1 MKLSEKKIKVNQF
14 FFDLKKILKKK
25 KKPFFL
31 HEPYLDRQ
39 DENYVAKCVKSKFIS
54 TAGTFTKKFEDELKK
69 FTKSK
74 YVLSVINGTAALHL
88 ALVVLNIKENEEILI
103 PSMTF
108 VATGNAVLYN
118 KSIPHFFDIN
128 EDLTINLIK
137 LNNYLEKNTKIK
149 NGKCV
154 NKNTNR
160 IISAIIPMHTFGH
173 MSDMSKLKKLAKKFK
188 LLIIE
193 DAAEALGSF
202 YRNKHAGTFGKIGT
216 LSFNGNKIVTT
227 GMGGA
232 ILTNNKKLYLKARH
246 LAATAKVKSKWDYI
260 HDVLGYNYRLPSLN
274 AAIGYSQMK
283 KINFLISKKRKL
295 FQIYKKAFKGSNFFT
310 LISEQP
316 NTKSNYWLQTVV
328 LKPKFKDLTKMIL
341 SKCYDNKIYIRPVWK
356 PLHKLNYFKKFPK
369 MNLDKTNSL
378 YLRVINLPSSSILSK

>member
-39 DENYVAKCVKSKFIS
+39 DENYIAKCVKSKFIS

-193 DAAEALGSF
+193 DTEKHLGVFIEIS
-202 YRNKHAGTFGKIGT
+202 TQV
-216 LSFNGNKIVTT
+216 L
-227 GMGGA
+227 
-232 ILTNNKKLYLKARH
+232 LEKLVH
-246 LAATAKVKSKWDYI
+246 L
-260 HDVLGYNYRLPSLN
+260 VLME
-274 AAIGYSQMK
+274 IK
-283 KINFLISKKRKL
+283 
-295 FQIYKKAFKGSNFFT
+295 
-310 LISEQP
+310 
-316 NTKSNYWLQTVV
+316 
-328 LKPKFKDLTKMIL
+328 
-341 SKCYDNKIYIRPVWK
+341 
-356 PLHKLNYFKKFPK
+356 
-369 MNLDKTNSL
+369 
-378 YLRVINLPSSSILSK
+378 